1 MTDPEE
7 PAAQAPAPAPTPRP
21 AQAAT
26 PEPATA
32 NSPAPNPASA
42 PASSSA
48 SAPASA
54 PEPVPEPE
62 PTHEPEQEYEA
73 PVILD
78 RGRHRISRREI
89 DPDCLKVLYRLN
101 GHGFIAYLV
110 GGAVRDLMLGRK
122 PADFDVGTNAH
133 PNQIKKLFR
142 NAFLIGR
149 RFRLAHVRFQGG
161 TVIEVSTF
169 RRKPDEEELAAER
182 EEEAARAAG
191 EARESE
197 RDEPEMP
204 VESEEVGSDAVPEP
218 PAPDATAGAAP
229 KADAAPTPSPD
240 AAPAGPLPEC
250 ARPVP
255 PGQKTPARGR
265 LPLKPIAYGT
275 PREDAFRRDL
285 TINALF
291 YDIATFS
298 VIDYVGGLDDLEAG
312 RIRIIGDPDTSYTE
326 DPVRIWRV
334 LRHSSR
340 LGFTIEGKTADAIYR
355 HSHRLNVCS
364 GARLF
369 EELNKD
375 MKSGSVGPFFR
386 AARTYG
392 ILPRILGNVGE
403 IYQASDNAFERLTFL
418 LNALDASINA
428 GGSPPTEVA
437 YGLLLWPWAEPL
449 LAAMHG
455 DKPKV
460 LYDSF
465 RGAGATATVPKA
477 LLLETVHTL
486 VIVDHMLHALDDGK
500 MRWALKERPHYPEAS
515 RIASLLA
522 RGTFGDCD
530 DPFALIY
537 RERFGTRPRSR
548 PHRHRRRNKKPIPP
562 PPPQ

>member
-1 MTDPEE
+1 MDPD
-7 PAAQAPAPAPTPRP
+7 TPP
-21 AQAAT
+21 IHV
-26 PEPATA
+26 EL
-32 NSPAPNPASA
+32 
-42 PASSSA
+42 
-48 SAPASA
+48 
-54 PEPVPEPE
+54 
-62 PTHEPEQEYEA
+62 EA
-73 PVILD
+73 PDILD
-78 RGRHRISRREI
+78 RSRHRISRRDI

-101 GHGFIAYLV
+101 THGFTAYLV

-161 TVIEVSTF
+161 KVIEVSTF

-182 EEEAARAAG
+182 EEDAARAA
-191 EARESE
+191 EAAREVEE
-197 RDEPEMP
+197 RAAAAEAKRAEDEGGP
-204 VESEEVGSDAVPEP
+204 VEEEPVEESDQGAMQPIPEDQQPPLPPSSVPPPSPPSPEP
-218 PAPDATAGAAP
+218 PDLELPEEPALSPEPPDALAA
-229 KADAAPTPSPD
+229 A
-240 AAPAGPLPEC
+240 PLPEC
-250 ARPVP
+250 ALPAP
-255 PGQKTPARGR
+255 PGERRGR

-298 VIDYVGGLDDLEAG
+298 VIDYVGGLADLEAG

-334 LRHSSR
+334 LRHASR
-340 LGFTIEGKTADAIYR
+340 LGFTIEEKTAEAIRR
-355 HSHRLNVCS
+355 HSHRLDICS

-375 MKSGSVGPFFR
+375 MKSGNIRPFFQ
-386 AARTYG
+386 AARTHG
-392 ILPRILGNVGE
+392 ILPRFLGNVGE

-418 LNALDASINA
+418 LGALDASINS
-428 GGSPPTEVA
+428 GGSPPPEVA

-449 LAAMHG
+449 VAAIHG

-460 LYDSF
+460 LYEAF
-465 RGAGATATVPKA
+465 RGARATATVPKS

-486 VIVDHMLHALDDGK
+486 VIVDHMLHALADGK
-500 MRWALKERPHYPEAS
+500 MRWALKEKPHYLEAS
-515 RIASLLA
+515 RIASLLIE
-522 RGTFGDCD
+522 GTFGTCD
-530 DPFALIY
+530 DPFAVIY
-537 RERFGTRPRSR
+537 RSRFGSPPRSR
-548 PHRHRRRNKKPIPP
+548 PHRHRGRKKPIPP
-562 PPPQ
+562 LPPPD

>member
-1 MTDPEE
+1 VTGTGMGNETEF
-7 PAAQAPAPAPTPRP
+7 
-21 AQAAT
+21 
-26 PEPATA
+26 
-32 NSPAPNPASA
+32 
-42 PASSSA
+42 
-48 SAPASA
+48 
-54 PEPVPEPE
+54 
-62 PTHEPEQEYEA
+62 EA

-78 RGRHRISRREI
+78 RSRHRISRRDI
-89 DPDCLKVLYRLN
+89 DPDCLKVLYRLS

-161 TVIEVSTF
+161 KVIEVSTF
-169 RRKPDEEELAAER
+169 RRKPDEDELAAER
-182 EEEAARAAG
+182 EEEEEAAARAAA
-191 EARESE
+191 ESAQDARDGSES
-197 RDEPEMP
+197 
-204 VESEEVGSDAVPEP
+204 PEP
-218 PAPDATAGAAP
+218 QEALGALAEAAP
-229 KADAAPTPSPD
+229 EAAPGANADAAAPD
-240 AAPAGPLPEC
+240 QALAGPLPER
-250 ARPVP
+250 ALPLP
-255 PGQKTPARGR
+255 PGQKGRGR

-298 VIDYVGGLDDLEAG
+298 VIDYVGGLDDLEAR
-312 RIRIIGDPDTSYTE
+312 RIRIIGDPDLSYIE

-334 LRHSSR
+334 LRHASR
-340 LGFTIEGKTADAIYR
+340 LGFSIEEKTGAAIAR
-355 HSHRLNVCS
+355 HSHRLDVCP

-375 MKSGSVGPFFR
+375 MKSGAARPFFQ
-386 AARTYG
+386 AARAYG
-392 ILPRILGNVGE
+392 ILPRVLGNVGE

-418 LNALDASINA
+418 LGALDASINA
-428 GGSPPTEVA
+428 GGSPPQEVA

-449 LAAMHG
+449 LAATHG

-465 RGAGATATVPKA
+465 RGAGATATVPKS

-486 VIVDHMLHALDDGK
+486 VIVDHMLRALDDGK
-500 MRWALKERPHYPEAS
+500 MRWALKEKPHYPEAS
-515 RIASLLA
+515 RIASLLV
-522 RGTFGDCD
+522 RGNFGECD
-530 DPFALIY
+530 DPFSLIY

-548 PHRHRRRNKKPIPP
+548 PHRHRRHSKKTVPP
-562 PPPQ
+562 PPPE

>member
-1 MTDPEE
+1 MSDPEE
-7 PAAQAPAPAPTPRP
+7 APGGAPQA
-21 AQAAT
+21 
-26 PEPATA
+26 EL
-32 NSPAPNPASA
+32 
-42 PASSSA
+42 
-48 SAPASA
+48 
-54 PEPVPEPE
+54 
-62 PTHEPEQEYEA
+62 EA

-78 RGRHRISRREI
+78 RSRHRISRRNI

-101 GHGFIAYLV
+101 AHGFTAYLV

-149 RFRLAHVRFQGG
+149 RFRLAHVKFQDGK
-161 TVIEVSTF
+161 VIEVSTF

-182 EEEAARAAG
+182 EEEAARAA
-191 EARESE
+191 EAAREDTE
-197 RDEPEMP
+197 
-204 VESEEVGSDAVPEP
+204 
-218 PAPDATAGAAP
+218 
-229 KADAAPTPSPD
+229 ADAIPTGPENAGGAPEDEHAQGPD
-240 AAPAGPLPEC
+240 VLAAGPLPEC
-250 ARPVP
+250 AVP
-255 PGQKTPARGR
+255 AAPGQARRRGR

-291 YDIATFS
+291 YDIATYS

-312 RIRIIGDPDTSYTE
+312 RARIIGDPDTSFTE
-326 DPVRIWRV
+326 DPVRIWRA
-334 LRHSSR
+334 LRHASR
-340 LGFTIEGKTADAIYR
+340 LGFSIEERTAEAIPR
-355 HSHRLNVCS
+355 HSHRLDICS

-375 MKSGSVGPFFR
+375 MKSGSVRAFFQ
-386 AARTYG
+386 AARTHG
-392 ILPRILGNVGE
+392 ILPRFLGNVGE

-418 LNALDASINA
+418 LGALDASISS
-428 GGSPPTEVA
+428 GGFPPTEVA
-437 YGLLLWPWAEPL
+437 YGLLLWPWAQPL

-460 LYDSF
+460 LYEAF
-465 RGAGATATVPKA
+465 RGARATATIPKT

-486 VIVDHMLHALDDGK
+486 VIVDHMLRALEDGK

-522 RGTFGDCD
+522 EGTFGDCD
-530 DPFALIY
+530 DPFSLIY
-537 RERFGTRPRSR
+537 RNRFGIRPRSR
-548 PHRHRRRNKKPIPP
+548 PHRHRRKKPEPPLPP
-562 PPPQ
+562 PV